1 MKEEHKYTFKII
13 KLDDILKTGD
23 LNIRKVNGYD
33 DLLGSIKAHGIINP
47 VTVVPIADG
56 YKLIAGFRRC
66 WAAAQLGMEK
76 VPCHVYDIDEK
87 NIDEI
92 PITENISRMDM
103 TPVEECLAVAHLI
116 NKKNTPKTVARKFGK
131 SLRWVLVRKKIA
143 DAGQEALDKLQ
154 EGKLTLSAAAK
165 LADLT
170 DDEFKGVIYANSH
183 IDENTIEGI
192 LAHYHLDLD
201 KAPFDTSKCKK
212 CEDCSA
218 CQTDLFENEPK
229 AYCLKPSCYAKKSK
243 EAAKA
248 TVKKLQAEG
257 KNARIG
263 KFESWGPAYDDEAY
277 NYAVKSY
284 MTDKQKEV
292 EEKGIPKRIL
302 VDGESGKT
310 YEYYDMRD
318 LPDFHEESEEERQA
332 RHDAENKE
340 REMNGIRCNMYK
352 DKLQAAIEKV
362 CKINLDWLLVLA
374 IINSDDVE
382 EVFSEEFAKEL
393 GLWCEEDDGGYRKSF
408 WNGDNDFETMA
419 KTPLSKLL
427 EGIKDGIDNLFGNLY
442 YSTERMEFTYKLI
455 VGKDPEKLKPSEKE
469 VKATYDKEKAAK
481 KEKDSEEGS
490 ED

>member
-1 MKEEHKYTFKII
+1 MKKEEHKYTFKMI

-33 DLLGSIKAHGIINP
+33 DLLASIKAHGIINP

-66 WAAAQLGMEK
+66 WAAAQLEMEK

-154 EGKLTLSAAAK
+154 DGKLTLSAAAK

-170 DDEFKGVIYANSH
+170 DDEFKNVVHDNGYINE
-183 IDENTIEGI
+183 DTIEGI
-192 LAHYHLDLD
+192 LEHYHLDLE

-318 LPDFHEESEEERQA
+318 LPDFHEESEEERKE
-332 RHDAENKE
+332 RLDAENKE
-340 REMNGIRCNMYK
+340 RDMNGIRWNLHK
-352 DKLQAAIEKV
+352 DKMQEAIEKV
-362 CKINLDWLLVLA
+362 CSRNVTALVALLFM
-374 IINSDDVE
+374 NSDDCEDLLSEDKQKEFGYVE
-382 EVFSEEFAKEL
+382 DE
-393 GLWCEEDDGGYRKSF
+393 
-408 WNGDNDFETMA
+408 NETMPDFFELVD
-419 KTPLSKLL
+419 KMKLTPDSIQEALL
-427 EGIKDGIDNLFGNLY
+427 ESTENLFGNLY
-442 YSTERMEFTYKLI
+442 YNIDKMKTVYKLI

-469 VKATYDKEKAAK
+469 VEAAYEKEQAE
-481 KEKDSEEGS
+481 KEQSEEENS
-490 ED
+490 DE

>member
-1 MKEEHKYTFKII
+1 MKKEEHKYTFKMI

-103 TPVEECLAVAHLI
+103 TPVEECMAVAHLI

-143 DAGQEALDKLQ
+143 DAGQEALDMLQ
-154 EGKLTLSAAAK
+154 DGKLTLSAATK

-170 DDEFKGVIYANSH
+170 DDDFKDVVHDNSY
-183 IDENTIEGI
+183 IDEDTIEKI
-192 LAHYHLDLD
+192 LEHYHLDLK

-229 AYCLKPSCYAKKSK
+229 AYCLKPSCYARKSK

-318 LPDFHEESEEERQA
+318 LPDFHEESEEERKE
-332 RHDAENKE
+332 RLDAENKE
-340 REMNGIRCNMYK
+340 RDMNGIRWNLHK
-352 DKLQAAIEKV
+352 DRMQEAIEKV
-362 CKINLDWLLVLA
+362 CSKNVTALVALLFM
-374 IINSDDVE
+374 NSDDCEDLLNEDKQKEFGYVE
-382 EVFSEEFAKEL
+382 DENGTMPDFFEL
-393 GLWCEEDDGGYRKSF
+393 VDKMKL
-408 WNGDNDFETMA
+408 
-419 KTPLSKLL
+419 TPDSIQDALL
-427 EGIKDGIDNLFGNLY
+427 ESTENLFGNLY
-442 YSTERMEFTYKLI
+442 YNIDKMKTVYKLI

-469 VKATYDKEKAAK
+469 VEAAYEEEQAEKEK
-481 KEKDSEEGS
+481 EDSEEDS
-490 ED
+490 EE